1 MSAQN
6 RLVVE
11 GFKLPSTD
19 PITESELAWIEMLR
33 CIAVDTDQP
42 SVLQCQPARMI
53 DATTP
58 SDTA

>member
-6 RLVVE
+6 RLKVE

-33 CIAVDTDQP
+33 CIAGDADPP
-42 SVLQCQPARMI
+42 SVLPGQA
-53 DATTP
+53 A
-58 SDTA
+58 